1 MNERTPS
8 VTPHSDFGGS
18 LITQPQRAV
27 LRCSFCGLGEGE
39 VARLFEGHS
48 GYICDECVDVCVK
61 LLHDYREMGI
71 RPPKL
76 DRPWYKRLFADGG
89 SQVGQCSFNVHDRN
103 NPQGARLFT
112 GNNAQIC
119 DKCIRACEV
128 LKSSLA
134 LSG

>member
-18 LITQPQRAV
+18 LITQPQRPV

-48 GYICDECVDVCVK
+48 GYICDECVDVCVQ

-71 RPPKL
+71 RPPKPNQ
-76 DRPWYKRLFADGG
+76 PWYKKLLGDGS
-89 SQVGQCSFNVHDRN
+89 SQVGECSFNIHDRN
-103 NPQGARLFT
+103 NPQGARLFA
-112 GNNAQIC
+112 GISAQIC

-128 LKSSLA
+128 LKSSLV
-134 LSG
+134 LGG